1 MKKAKKIAI
10 IVAVCMI
17 AVGFISAFTSFASVG
32 FDVAKVDTVEWKTN
46 TYEIKESFENI
57 SVEGLEA
64 KVTLVPS
71 TDGTCKVV
79 CTENDNVYDEVKVE
93 NDTLTIKRTSKGK
106 WQFNFGVS
114 LEEVKITVY
123 LPKTEY
129 KKLVLNNTSGRLE
142 VPTAFTFE
150 EAKVANSSGKIIFK
164 ADVTGALSVENT
176 SGGIDVGE
184 NQVGSLTVAESSG
197 GIQVASVHVENDV
210 QASSTSGGI
219 HISEV
224 ECKNIVAKGSS
235 GSIRL
240 SSIVAKENLEVDGTS
255 GSIQLTDVECA
266 NVTGGNS
273 SGSIKCSNV
282 IASGNMELE
291 NSSGGISFEA
301 CDATNLKLS
310 ATSGS
315 IRGNLLTPKNFVAD
329 ATSGSVDVP
338 QSASGGLCEA
348 STTSG
353 SIHIR
358 VGE

>member
-17 AVGFISAFTSFASVG
+17 VVGFISAFTSLASVG
-32 FDVAKVDTVEWKTN
+32 FDVAKVDMVEWKTN
-46 TYEIKESFENI
+46 TYEIEEAFENI
-57 SVEGLEA
+57 SIDGLEA
-64 KVTLVPS
+64 KVSLVPS
-71 TDGTCKVV
+71 TDGACKVV
-79 CTENDNVYDEVKVE
+79 CTENEHIYDDVKVE
-93 NDTLTIKRTSKGK
+93 NDTLFIKRISDNK
-106 WQFNFGVS
+106 WSFNFGVS

-129 KKLVLNNTSGRLE
+129 KKLVLNNTSGRLD
-142 VPTAFTFE
+142 VPTDFTFE
-150 EAKVANSSGKIIFK
+150 EAKVANSSGKISFK

-184 NQVGSLTVAESSG
+184 NQVGSLTVAGSSG
-197 GIQVASVHVENDV
+197 GIQVASVSVENDI

-219 HISEV
+219 HISDV

-240 SSIVAKENLEVDGTS
+240 SSIAAKENLNVNATS
-255 GSIQLTDVECA
+255 GSIQLSDVECV

-273 SGSIKCSNV
+273 SGSIKCNNV
-282 IASGNMELE
+282 IAAGDITLNSTSGA
-291 NSSGGISFEA
+291 ISFDA
-301 CDATNLKLS
+301 CDAANLRLS

-315 IRGNLLTPKNFVAD
+315 IRGNVLSPKNFVAE

-338 QSASGGLCEA
+338 ESASGGLCEV

-353 SIHIR
+353 SIQIR

>member
-17 AVGFISAFTSFASVG
+17 VVGFISAFTSLASVG
-32 FDVAKVDTVEWKTN
+32 FDVAKVDTMEWQTN
-46 TYEIKESFENI
+46 TYEIEEAFENI
-57 SVEGLEA
+57 SIDGLEA
-64 KVTLVPS
+64 AVTLVPS

-79 CTENDNVYDEVKVE
+79 CTENDNVYDEIKVE
-93 NDTLTIKRTSKGK
+93 NNTLTIKRMSKGK
-106 WQFNFGVS
+106 WNFNFGVS
-114 LEEVKITVY
+114 LEEPKITVY

-129 KKLVLNNTSGRLE
+129 KKLVLDNTSGRLE
-142 VPTAFTFE
+142 VPTDFTFE

-184 NQVGSLTVAESSG
+184 NQVGSLTVAGSSG
-197 GIQVASVHVENDV
+197 GIQVASVSVENDV
-210 QASSTSGGI
+210 QVNSTSGGI
-219 HISEV
+219 HISDV
-224 ECKNIVAKGSS
+224 ECKGMSAKGSS
-235 GSIRL
+235 GSIRI
-240 SSIVAKENLEVDGTS
+240 SSVIAQENLDVNGTS
-255 GSIQLTDVECA
+255 GSIQLSDVECV

-282 IASGNMELE
+282 IASGDMRLE
-291 NSSGGISFEA
+291 NNSGGISLDA
-301 CDATNLKLS
+301 CDAANLRLS

-315 IRGNLLTPKNFVAD
+315 IRGNVLSPKNFIAK

-338 QSASGGLCEA
+338 KSASGGLCEV

-353 SIHIR
+353 SIQIR

>member
-17 AVGFISAFTSFASVG
+17 VIGFISALVSLVCVG
-32 FDVAKVDTVEWKTN
+32 FDFTKVDTQEWETN
-46 TYEIKESFENI
+46 TYEIEEAFDNI
-57 SVEGLEA
+57 SIDGLEA
-64 KVTLVPS
+64 TVSLVPS

-79 CTENDNVYDEVKVE
+79 CTENDNVYDEIKVE
-93 NDTLTIKRTSKGK
+93 NSTLTIKRISKGK
-106 WQFNFGVS
+106 WQFNFGLS
-114 LEEVKITVY
+114 LEEAKITVY

-129 KKLVLNNTSGRLE
+129 KKLVLDNTSGRLE
-142 VPTAFTFE
+142 VPTDFSFE
-150 EAKVANSSGKIIFK
+150 EADVANSSGKISFK
-164 ADVTGALSVENT
+164 ADVTGTLSVENT
-176 SGGIDVGE
+176 SGGIEVGE
-184 NQVGSLTVAESSG
+184 NQVGSLTVAGSSG
-197 GIQVASVHVENDV
+197 GIQLASVCVENDIEV
-210 QASSTSGGI
+210 GSTSGGI
-219 HISEV
+219 HISDV
-224 ECKNIVAKGSS
+224 ECKNMVAKGSS

-240 SSIVAKENLEVDGTS
+240 SSIVVKENLDVDGTS

-266 NVTGGNS
+266 NVTGNNS

-282 IASGNMELE
+282 IASGDIGLE
-291 NSSGGISFEA
+291 NNSGGISLEA

-315 IRGNLLTPKNFVAD
+315 IRGSLLSSKNFIAE

-338 QSASGGLCEA
+338 QSASGGLCEV

-353 SIHIR
+353 SIHLR

>member
-10 IVAVCMI
+10 IIAVCMI
-17 AVGFISAFTSFASVG
+17 VVGLISSFISLGFVG
-32 FDVAKVDTVEWKTN
+32 FDVAKLDTVEWKTN

-57 SVEGLEA
+57 SIDGLEA

-93 NDTLTIKRTSKGK
+93 DDTLTIKRISKGK

-129 KKLVLNNTSGRLE
+129 KKLALNNTSGRLE
-142 VPTAFTFE
+142 VPTDFIFE
-150 EAKVANSSGKIIFK
+150 QAKVANSSGKITFK

-176 SGGIDVGE
+176 SGGIEVGE
-184 NQVGSLTVAESSG
+184 NQVGSLTVAGSSG
-197 GIQVASVHVENDV
+197 GIQVASVRAENDV
-210 QASSTSGGI
+210 RASSTSGGI
-219 HISEV
+219 HISDV
-224 ECKNIVAKGSS
+224 ECKNLVTKGSS

-240 SSIVAKENLEVDGTS
+240 SSIVAKENLDVDGTS

-266 NVTGGNS
+266 NVTGDNS
-273 SGSIKCSNV
+273 SGSIKCNNV

-291 NSSGGISFEA
+291 NSSGGISFDA
-301 CDATNLKLS
+301 CDAATIRLS

-315 IRGNLLTPKNFVAD
+315 IRGSLLTPKNFIAD

>member
-1 MKKAKKIAI
+1 MKKAKKIAL

-17 AVGFISAFTSFASVG
+17 VVGFMSAFISSASVG
-32 FDVAKVDTVEWKTN
+32 FDMAKVDTVEWKTN
-46 TYEIKESFENI
+46 TYEVKESFEHI
-57 SVEGLEA
+57 SIDGLDA
-64 KVTLVPS
+64 KVSLVPS

-79 CTENDNVYDEVKVE
+79 CTENDNVYDEVKVTD
-93 NDTLTIKRTSKGK
+93 NTLTVKRISKGK

-142 VPTAFTFE
+142 VPTDFTFE
-150 EAKVANSSGKIIFK
+150 EARVANSSGKITFK
-164 ADVTGALSVENT
+164 ADVTGTLSVENT
-176 SGGIDVGE
+176 SGGIEVGE
-184 NQVGSLTVAESSG
+184 NQVGSLTVLGSSG
-197 GIQVASVHVENDV
+197 GIRIASVRAENDV

-219 HISEV
+219 QISDV
-224 ECKNIVAKGSS
+224 ECKNMITKGSS
-235 GSIRL
+235 GSTRL
-240 SSIVAKENLEVDGTS
+240 SSIVAKENLNVNGTS

-266 NVTGGNS
+266 DITGDNS
-273 SGSIKCSNV
+273 SGSIKCDNV

-301 CDATNLKLS
+301 CDAANLKLS

-315 IRGNLLTPKNFVAD
+315 IRGSLLTPKNFVAD

-338 QSASGGLCEA
+338 HSASGGLCEA

-358 VGE
+358 VVE